1 MIALFRHILILMFYA
16 AACNGQSFQQD
27 LVFPTPDA
35 ILVHAKLYITDSKET
50 KMMILCHQAK
60 FSKGE
65 YKETAPKFNK
75 LGYTCLAIDQRSG
88 DKVNDDVNK
97 TAQHAATM
105 NYRTE
110 FDDAEIDIRAA
121 VQYLYSKYDKKVTL
135 VGSSYSAGL
144 VLKVAAAEKD
154 KVEAVVSF
162 SPGEYFKD
170 STLVRES
177 LKTLNIPV
185 WITCSKDEINETQ
198 KLLNGINMTNKTF
211 FKPKKEGKHGSKALW
226 ENNPNNKEYWESLSE
241 FLKPKK

>member
-1 MIALFRHILILMFYA
+1 MKELLFTLLVLASFGKA
-16 AACNGQSFQQD
+16 QTFQQD
-27 LVFPTPDA
+27 VIFPTPDA
-35 ILVHAKLYITDSKET
+35 VLVHSKLYITDSKET
-50 KMMILCHQAK
+50 KMMILCHQAR

-97 TAQHAATM
+97 TAEQAVKM
-105 NYRTE
+105 NYRTD

-121 VQYLYSKYDKKVTL
+121 VHYLYSKYDKKVTL

-144 VLKVAAAEKD
+144 VLKIAASEKD
-154 KVEAVVSF
+154 KVEAVIAF

-170 STLVRES
+170 TTIVHES
-177 LKTLNIPV
+177 LKKLNIPV
-185 WITCSKDEINETQ
+185 WITCSKEEIAGTEE
-198 KLLNGINMTNKTF
+198 LLKRIDLKNISF

-226 ENNPNNKEYWESLSE
+226 ENNPDNKEYWDSLNS